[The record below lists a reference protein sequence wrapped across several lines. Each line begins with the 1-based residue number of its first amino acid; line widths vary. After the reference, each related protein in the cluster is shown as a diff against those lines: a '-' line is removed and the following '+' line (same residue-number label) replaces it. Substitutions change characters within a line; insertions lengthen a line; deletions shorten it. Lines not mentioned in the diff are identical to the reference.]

1 MFLIATISLLIWVY
15 LCLFHGEYWQLNQ
28 ILNNK
33 EVNFDNVP
41 KVVAVVPARDE
52 AECIGRTVTS
62 LMAQAYDGD
71 VRIIVVDDNSTDGT
85 SDIAREAATG
95 TASKIDLQIIDGAPL
110 ADGWVG
116 KMWAVHQGIEAAG
129 DADYIL
135 LTDADIEHAPDNL
148 SKLVDKAESQNL
160 GLVSLMVKLRTE
172 SVWEKLLI
180 PAFVYFFQK
189 LYPFARVNDP
199 QQKIAA
205 AAGGCMLVHAET
217 LRTAGGIG
225 EIRDCVIDDCALAR
239 LIKPHR
245 PVWLGL
251 SENTLSLRAYDDL
264 SSIWRMVVRTAYVQL
279 NHNPVWLAGTVT
291 GMLIIYLTPPLA
303 LLTGLLDGDGTLA
316 ILGAATWLIMAWTYL
331 PTLDLYRLNPLW
343 AVSLPLAG
351 ILYTLMTLDSARLH
365 YAGQGGAWKGR
376 TYS

>member
-217 LRTAGGIG
+217 FAPPV
-225 EIRDCVIDDCALAR
+225 ELAKFA
-239 LIKPHR
+239 IA
-245 PVWLGL
+245 
-251 SENTLSLRAYDDL
+251 SLMIVL
-264 SSIWRMVVRTAYVQL
+264 WR
-279 NHNPVWLAGTVT
+279 G
-291 GMLIIYLTPPLA
+291 
-303 LLTGLLDGDGTLA
+303 
-316 ILGAATWLIMAWTYL
+316 
-331 PTLDLYRLNPLW
+331 
-343 AVSLPLAG
+343 
-351 ILYTLMTLDSARLH
+351 
-365 YAGQGGAWKGR
+365 
-376 TYS
+376 